1 MAQYY
6 TVTSQFFLQHHN
18 LLFSLLLG
26 LVPERSSK
34 MATKPAAAAES
45 GPRNRTRLQTPV
57 WVGRIPAAVLWSFP
71 ARFLVGGCAA
81 HTHHPRRTEHT
92 DIHKSAVV
100 VNKRRLRPLQHSR
113 TTKLFLYSISNHGEN
128 VLVFLHGNFHRWL
141 KQFKLGDCIVDC
153 KKNTFRCIPI
163 RCISN

>member
-1 MAQYY
+1 MRPVIITFRQLVKSVSQLH
-6 TVTSQFFLQHHN
+6 VTWCFTTAVWDISVTMNRLIFNVISIIHTCLSFSYSMTYHFL
-18 LLFSLLLG
+18 LLLG

-81 HTHHPRRTEHT
+81 HTHHPRRTEYT
-92 DIHKSAVV
+92 DIYKSAVV
-100 VNKRRLRPLQHSR
+100 VNKRP
-113 TTKLFLYSISNHGEN
+113 
-128 VLVFLHGNFHRWL
+128 
-141 KQFKLGDCIVDC
+141 
-153 KKNTFRCIPI
+153 
-163 RCISN
+163 